1 MTKDEASKK
10 ALEAQEYWGGV
21 DFDIETT
28 PSKRP
33 WVGLTDDDVLALRP
47 HYKFS
52 RKLIAEVEAKLKEK
66 NK

>member
-1 MTKDEASKK
+1 MSTYDREPNPD
-10 ALEAQEYWGGV
+10 
-21 DFDIETT
+21 DFNDPPHMNI
-28 PSKRP
+28 PPRPKRP